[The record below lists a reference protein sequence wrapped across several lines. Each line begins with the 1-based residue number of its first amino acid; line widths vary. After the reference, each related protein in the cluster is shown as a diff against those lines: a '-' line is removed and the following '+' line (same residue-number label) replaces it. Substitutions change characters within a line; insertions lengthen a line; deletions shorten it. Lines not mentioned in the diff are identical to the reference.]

1 LTTIG
6 PWIGFH
12 VLVLAIMATDL
23 SVGRHKHGVLTLRTA
38 AGLTALWVTV
48 ALCFGAF
55 IALRFGRESGLEF
68 LGGYLLEES
77 LSVDNLFVFTVVF
90 ASFGIPLERQRRVLF
105 WGILGALVL
114 RGIMI
119 AGGVYMV
126 ERFEWILFI
135 FGGLLVVTGL
145 KLFRDRNHP
154 TRPEASRLIPLVQRM
169 VPVTTRRDGDR
180 FFIRERS
187 VRGRMRLVATP
198 FFAALLAIEA
208 TDVVFAIDSIPAVFA
223 VTRDPFIVY
232 TSNILAILGLRSL
245 YFLVLHGL
253 KKFRYLNVGVAVL
266 LVFIGLK
273 MLLNEWIH
281 IPVTVSL
288 AVIATILSSMILL
301 SIAMG
306 PANPL
311 PGDTDEFP
319 AVEPEPPRAD
329 GGM

>member
-12 VLVLAIMATDL
+12 VLVLVIMATDL

-48 ALCFGAF
+48 AVCFGAF
-55 IALRFGRESGLEF
+55 VALHFGRESGLEF

-90 ASFGIPLERQRRVLF
+90 TSFGIPLERQRRVLF

-126 ERFEWILFI
+126 ERFEWILFV
-135 FGGLLVVTGL
+135 FGGLLVITGL

-154 TRPEASRLIPLVQRM
+154 TRPEASRLIPLVQRL
-169 VPVTTRRDGDR
+169 VPVTSRRDGDK
-180 FFIRERS
+180 FFIREEDS
-187 VRGRMRLVATP
+187 SGRRRLMATP

-208 TDVVFAIDSIPAVFA
+208 TDIVFAIDSIPAVFA

-232 TSNILAILGLRSL
+232 TSNILAVLGLRSL

-266 LVFIGLK
+266 LVFIGAK
-273 MLLNEWIH
+273 MLLNDWIH
-281 IPVTVSL
+281 IPVTASL

-301 SIAMG
+301 SIAKG
-306 PANPL
+306 PALPA
-311 PGDTDEFP
+311 PGDTGEYP
-319 AVEPEPPRAD
+319 VGGAGPPPPGD
-329 GGM
+329 GT